1 MFGFSQNVN
10 MWMTMDS
17 NHTWLISHICKGTFD
32 EMINHLIKAFSAVIY
47 LFLSFKSIVKNYFLH
62 VTVIL
67 TSVLCLGWNVKIS
80 YFKACAS
87 LLMIPLFIAYSR
99 PWLFSKNLSDMIL
112 FWIRSS
118 SVCHFVV
125 FCIFLY
131 KLFKLLFIHTL

>member
-1 MFGFSQNVN
+1 MNDNGFE
-10 MWMTMDS
+10 
-17 NHTWLISHICKGTFD
+17 SHLVD
-32 EMINHLIKAFSAVIY
+32 QPHLQRYIWRDDKSSYKSIFCSYILV
-47 LFLSFKSIVKNYFLH
+47 SEFKSIVKNYFLH

-131 KLFKLLFIHTL
+131 KLFKLLFIHTLW